1 MELKVSNDSLED
13 KMRISKMYLSAAS
26 SRCRNLID
34 AARPDRL
41 NQKGIGVRVY

>member
-26 SRCRNLID
+26 SRNLIG